1 MTTDDKS
8 QLIAIHD
15 AFYRSFE
22 KRDIKTMSQIWW
34 QGSSCTC
41 VHPGGNFIK
50 GWDVIRSSWE
60 TIFKNTD
67 YLEIDTEI
75 INLDIGQEIAYI
87 VLIEKVTQVNNGKR
101 LEAESM
107 ATNSFRKM
115 AQKWYLVHHH
125 GSPIIRR

>member
-1 MTTDDKS
+1 MTNDDKS
-8 QLIAIHD
+8 QLIAIND

-22 KRDIKTMSQIWW
+22 KRDIKIMSQIWW

-41 VHPGGNFIK
+41 VHPGGNFLK

-60 TIFKNTD
+60 TIFTNTD
-67 YLEIDTEI
+67 YLEIDTEV
-75 INLDIGQEIAYI
+75 INVDIGRELAYI
-87 VLIEKVTQVNNGKR
+87 VLIEKVTQVNKGRK
-101 LEAESM
+101 LEAESI

-125 GSPIIRR
+125 GSPIVGR

>member
-8 QLIAIHD
+8 QLIAIND

-22 KRDIKTMSQIWW
+22 KRDMKTMSQVWW

-41 VHPGGNFIK
+41 VHPGGNVLK

-75 INLDIGQEIAYI
+75 INIDIGQELAYI
-87 VLIEKVTQVNNGKR
+87 VLIEKVTQVNKGRR

-115 AQKWYLVHHH
+115 AQKCYLVHHH
-125 GSPIIRR
+125 GSPIVRR